1 MSEAQNIDATE
12 GSLVGKSLRIAWPAV
27 LQAILVNFYAFNDF
41 FFVGWL
47 GDEQATA
54 ALSACFAIVVINYT
68 ALRVISTGA
77 TTLVSQHFGR
87 GRRHELVGVLQQ
99 AISGEF
105 VWSLVVAA
113 AGLLALPGIVAVS
126 NATPAVGARI
136 DAYLRIFYWAAP
148 FFGLVMVVVGAF
160 RACGNTKVPL
170 ALEVGSLGLNALL
183 NYVLVL
189 GAGPVPSLGIRGAA
203 IATAVSRALPG
214 LVGLALIFRG
224 HLGFELGLR
233 GRFADDWIP
242 RWHRVRAMFRI
253 GVYQSA
259 SGFVYGAVYF
269 VLNRMAG
276 EIGPAAQGGL
286 GAGLRGIEWIGYAIA
301 DGFRTATMAVVGQ
314 NIGAENHD
322 RAYRGAWVN
331 AAMSAASCQIVG
343 FAFLAAPEMLSSIVT
358 DDPRTLTYAAQ
369 YVETIGWVMWCV
381 GIEMSTYGALIGA
394 GKTHVTLGI
403 SGGMNLSRIPIAAT
417 LLFGVGALPAAVAW
431 ALAGNAPAP
440 ALVGGFSAIAYTI
453 AGTALVKALLLG
465 GYVLT
470 NLRDNPELARE
481 ATDG

>member
-1 MSEAQNIDATE
+1 MAEARNIDATE

-47 GDEQATA
+47 GDEKATA

-77 TTLVSQHFGR
+77 TTLISQYFGSDQR
-87 GRRHELVGVLQQ
+87 DKLVGVLQQ
-99 AISGEF
+99 ALGGAF
-105 VWSLVVAA
+105 LWSLVVAA
-113 AGLLALPGIVAVS
+113 VGLLALPLIVAVS

-148 FFGLVMVVVGAF
+148 FFSLVMVVVGTF

-170 ALEVGSLGLNALL
+170 ALEIGSLALNALL

-203 IATAVSRALPG
+203 YATAVSRALPG
-214 LVGLALIFRG
+214 IVGLALMFRG
-224 HLGFELGLR
+224 HLGFELGL
-233 GRFADDWIP
+233 GGEFASDWMPEWRRI
-242 RWHRVRAMFRI
+242 RIMFRI

-286 GAGLRGIEWIGYAIA
+286 GAGLRGIEWVGYAIA

-314 NIGAENHD
+314 NIGAERYD

-331 AAMSAASCQIVG
+331 AAMSAASCQVVG
-343 FAFLAAPEMLSSIVT
+343 CAFLLAPETLSSIVT
-358 DDPRTLTYAAQ
+358 DDPQTLTYAAE
-369 YVETIGWVMWCV
+369 YVQTIGWVMWCV
-381 GIEMSTYGALIGA
+381 GIEMSTYGALIGS
-394 GKTHVTLGI
+394 GKTHATLGI
-403 SGGMNLSRIPIAAT
+403 SGGMNLLRIPVAAT
-417 LLFGVGALPAAVAW
+417 LLFGIGALPAGLAW
-431 ALAGNAPAP
+431 ALAGTSAPP
-440 ALVGGFSAIAYTI
+440 VVGGFSAIAYTI
-453 AGTALVKALLLG
+453 AGTALIKALLLG
-465 GYVLT
+465 AYVMT
-470 NLRDNPELARE
+470 KLRDNPELARE
-481 ATDG
+481 TVDG